1 MQMGAVSTASP
12 PDVAELI
19 SLSSAALIAYYNIS
33 GGSVERCVGEL
44 LPRLNA
50 VAAAIASL
58 VPVYIVD
65 AEVVRPLTRLE
76 LALSEFDGG
85 GANLVHRVRNL
96 TYCDLRVHRRDL
108 LEAMHALQGSG
119 STLD

>member
-1 MQMGAVSTASP
+1 MGVVSATSP

-19 SLSSAALIAYYNIS
+19 SLSSAVLITYYNIS
-33 GGSVERCVGEL
+33 GGSAGTGVGEL
-44 LPRLNA
+44 LPRLNL

-58 VPVYIVD
+58 VPIYIVD
-65 AEVVRPLTRLE
+65 AEVARPLTRLE
-76 LALSEFDGG
+76 LALSEFGG
-85 GANLVHRVRNL
+85 GGTHLVHRVRNR

-119 STLD
+119 SIPG

>member
-33 GGSVERCVGEL
+33 GGSVEHCVGEL

-58 VPVYIVD
+58 VPVYIVNEG
-65 AEVVRPLTRLE
+65 AARPLTKLE
-76 LALSEFDGG
+76 LALSEFGGG

-96 TYCDLRVHRRDL
+96 TYYDLRVHRRDL